1 MKSLLFKILELVGG
15 TKWFVIAET
24 TYNDM
29 DYKYLIKVT
38 DDEEDFTDEFNLIK
52 FMIIDEKEY
61 VGPVTDDKERE
72 AVMLK
77 IMPEIKPLIDNK
89 TKILEELQKLQ

>member
-1 MKSLLFKILELVGG
+1 MKSVLFKILELDGG

-24 TYNDM
+24 TYKGM

-38 DDEEDFTDEFNLIK
+38 DDEEDFIDEFNLIK
-52 FMIIDEKEY
+52 FMIIDGKEY

-77 IMPEIKPLIDNK
+77 IMPEIKPIIDNK
-89 TKILEELQKLQ
+89 MQILEKLQKLQ